1 MRRDRSQKME
11 NSGQVEAAN
20 RVHAVATDKRGVTR
34 SQPHIPD
41 SPRKFR
47 LAPNSGRVITALM
60 PAAESTTRN
69 SVSRINCTGAPGRP
83 HMEAIGQKRPWDR
96 SEFGGCAPGPAAM
109 PAGTLTRCP
118 PGRTT

>member
-34 SQPHIPD
+34 SQPQIHD
-41 SPRKFR
+41 GPRKFR

-109 PAGTLTRCP
+109 PAGTLIRCP

>member
-1 MRRDRSQKME
+1 MRGGWRCELVR
-11 NSGQVEAAN
+11 AA
-20 RVHAVATDKRGVTR
+20 APAAPDKRGVTR
-34 SQPHIPD
+34 SQPHIHD

-47 LAPNSGRVITALM
+47 LAPNSGRVMGITALM

-69 SVSRINCTGAPGRP
+69 SVSRINCTGAPGHP

-109 PAGTLTRCP
+109 
-118 PGRTT
+118 